1 MSRVTV
7 WFKDSDKYVSVIADN
22 FYEYEGVLK
31 IYNGTQP
38 AAIFEMSTVSGVYMT
53 EERK

>member
-7 WFKDSDKYVSVIADN
+7 WFKDPGKYVSVIADH
-22 FYEYEGVLK
+22 FYEYEGLLK
-31 IYNGTQP
+31 IYNGDN
-38 AAIFEMSTVSGVYMT
+38 AAAMFDMSIVQGVYLT